1 MSRVKYD
8 MSRVPRE
15 LLERFA
21 SYQLCLY
28 DKQPSINGNDIV
40 KAAEVPLRTK
50 AEVDA
55 DIIDLVR
62 SYHKWFMTSAPG
74 HLTPYYNSSFR
85 YKDKNVQVNE
95 LLAKLNE
102 EETSD

>member
-15 LLERFA
+15 LLERFV
-21 SYQLCLY
+21 SYQLCLG
-28 DKQPSINGNDIV
+28 DKPPSINGNDIV
-40 KAAEVPLRTK
+40 KAAEVPLRTR

-55 DIIDLVR
+55 DIVKAVRDYCKDSQCPVSQLGFYSEIDEER
-62 SYHKWFMTSAPG
+62 G
-74 HLTPYYNSSFR
+74 SFSH
-85 YKDKNVQVNE
+85 YIEK
-95 LLAKLNE
+95 LLL